1 MSEQETSKFKLN
13 LENLV
18 AILENTSDELLS
30 IKTEYDK
37 TTREFNLEWD
47 KIKADLTLT
56 NKELDNKTSDL
67 SKLNRG
73 FDQEEEK
80 LKRRI
85 EEKTI
90 ELIEEKK
97 DNLNVFSCALKRSF
111 KERLQLS
118 MELIKAKEVIRY
130 KEEIAEQRE
139 RSYRALMQRINELH
153 LSSQVLA
160 KQFSLSEQEAKK
172 EEEKKVFSIKF
183 KIFFQKLLSDELMK
197 NTNN

>member
-47 KIKADLTLT
+47 KIKADLALT

-67 SKLNRG
+67 SNLNRG

-160 KQFSLSEQEAKK
+160 KQFSLSEQEA
-172 EEEKKVFSIKF
+172 
-183 KIFFQKLLSDELMK
+183 
-197 NTNN
+197 